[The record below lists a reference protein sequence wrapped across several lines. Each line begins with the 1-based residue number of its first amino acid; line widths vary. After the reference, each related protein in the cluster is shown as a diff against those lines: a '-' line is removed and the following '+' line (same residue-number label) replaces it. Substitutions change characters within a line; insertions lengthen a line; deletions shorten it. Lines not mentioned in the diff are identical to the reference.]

1 MDTFLIGIY
10 TVLWVVTFYVYQRK
24 RKTFDAGSLILFL
37 YLLTAIA
44 SYFLYGDEY
53 YGSSFRGLSLFTFLL
68 LFVLLFIGAYPVLNY
83 DGHNNNLVTPNKK
96 LIVIISIVF
105 IVSSLMSVSSILQD
119 FRQGIVLMLTTDE
132 GGAELYREA
141 AEGNENMGHGG
152 LSNLFSVLITALTNL
167 SALFL
172 FYLIKFYKDNKL
184 LVWGL
189 AFSFVLLFM
198 RYIGMGTRGS
208 VVEFLLLLFASYLL
222 FKPYYSERI
231 TSIVNKLLVVF
242 AILVSIPV
250 IAISVS
256 RFNNQ
261 SGTSGVGS
269 STLFYAGQGNLYF
282 NKYALDNNGIR
293 YGDRVIPL
301 FKRMAFISNVPH
313 NFWERRAKY
322 PQLKINDEVFVTFV
336 GDFLL
341 DFGPFFGSF
350 IIVLFSLIFIHITR
364 ARGHLIGFHQLII
377 LHMITIVCSQ
387 GAIKLFPLSDV
398 GGNLQII
405 VYILAYFAFKRAK
418 HNVKLTATE

>member
-1 MDTFLIGIY
+1 MDSLLIGIY
-10 TVLWVVTFYVYQRK
+10 IVLWVVTLYVYQRK
-24 RKTFDAGSLILFL
+24 RKTFDAGSFILVL

-44 SYFLYGDEY
+44 SYLLYGDEF

-68 LFVLLFIGAYPVLNY
+68 LFVLLFMGAYPVLKY
-83 DGHNNNLVTPNKK
+83 DGRKKNLVTPNKG
-96 LIVIISIVF
+96 LIVIISLVF
-105 IVSSLMSVSSILQD
+105 IVSSLMSVSSTLQN

-141 AEGNENMGHGG
+141 MEGNENMGHGG
-152 LSNLFSVLITALTNL
+152 LSNIFSVLITALTNI

-172 FYLIKFYKDNKL
+172 FYLIKYYRDNKL
-184 LVWGL
+184 LVWSM

-198 RYIGMGTRGS
+198 RYISMGTRGA
-208 VVEFLLLLFASYLL
+208 VVEFLLLLIVSYMLM
-222 FKPYYSERI
+222 KPYYSDKI
-231 TSIVNKLLVVF
+231 TSAVNKILVVF
-242 AILVSIPV
+242 AILVSIPI

-256 RFNNQ
+256 RFSNQ
-261 SGTSGVGS
+261 TGTSGVGS
-269 STLFYAGQGNLYF
+269 STLYYGGQGNLYF

-322 PQLKINDEVFVTFV
+322 PRLKINDEVFVTFA

-341 DFGPFFGSF
+341 DFGPLFGSF
-350 IIVLFSLIFIHITR
+350 IIIFFSLLFLQITR
-364 ARGHLIGFHQLII
+364 ARGNLIGFHKLII
-377 LHMITIVCSQ
+377 LHMIAIICSQ

-405 VYILAYFAFKRAK
+405 VYILSYFAFKYLK
-418 HNVKLTATE
+418 HNVKPTTNE